1 MVHLGDR
8 TLDLRTY
15 LDQFLFDPS
24 KQRQKVGS
32 LSGGERARVGL
43 AKMLKTGA
51 NLLLLDEPTNDL
63 DISTLGALEEMLV
76 DWPGCALVVTHDRYF
91 LNRIATSV
99 LAFERGKSEVLHYGG
114 GYDDYRAARALAEAP
129 PPPPP
134 RTPTVPPPR
143 AQSLPGW
150 TESAPPRAK
159 SSPAP
164 SKSASPRAKSTP
176 PPTPPKKALTYG
188 ERIELDKILGVIAKT
203 EEELTSVEAR
213 LADPTLYATRGTE
226 VRPLEEERA
235 RIAQRV
241 AELTA
246 RWEDLEDRKDVAK

>member
-1 MVHLGDR
+1 
-8 TLDLRTY
+8 
-15 LDQFLFDPS
+15 
-24 KQRQKVGS
+24 
-32 LSGGERARVGL
+32 
-43 AKMLKTGA
+43 
-51 NLLLLDEPTNDL
+51 
-63 DISTLGALEEMLV
+63 
-76 DWPGCALVVTHDRYF
+76 
-91 LNRIATSV
+91 
-99 LAFERGKSEVLHYGG
+99 
-114 GYDDYRAARALAEAP
+114 
-129 PPPPP
+129 
-134 RTPTVPPPR
+134 
-143 AQSLPGW
+143 LPGW